1 MIKINMGLPPEVA
14 RAPDAAAM
22 KTLPGLPTMAA
33 LMLSALITVWLGLW
47 GPIDIQKLKDWQP
60 LMASIIAPTIVLGA
74 ATLAYL
80 AAMAKVNHDRQ
91 EAVRQRNRERLGLF
105 LRLRASLW
113 RVMFEARKSI
123 LALDDAIPPLR
134 RLD

>member
-91 EAVRQRNRERLGLF
+91 EAER
-105 LRLRASLW
+105 
-113 RVMFEARKSI
+113 
-123 LALDDAIPPLR
+123 
-134 RLD
+134 

>member
-14 RAPDAAAM
+14 RAPDAATM
-22 KTLPGLPTMAA
+22 KTLPGVPTMAA

-91 EAVRQRNRERLGLF
+91 EAVCQRNRERLGLF
-105 LRLRASLW
+105 LRLRAS
-113 RVMFEARKSI
+113 
-123 LALDDAIPPLR
+123 
-134 RLD
+134 

>member
-1 MIKINMGLPPEVA
+1 MTSPAVARGGSRSIARRRSNRPRHWRAPSAIRWRKMIKINMGLPPEVA

-74 ATLAYL
+74 A
-80 AAMAKVNHDRQ
+80 
-91 EAVRQRNRERLGLF
+91 
-105 LRLRASLW
+105 
-113 RVMFEARKSI
+113 
-123 LALDDAIPPLR
+123 
-134 RLD
+134 

>member
-1 MIKINMGLPPEVA
+1 
-14 RAPDAAAM
+14 
-22 KTLPGLPTMAA
+22 MAA

-91 EAVRQRNRERLGLF
+91 EAERQRNRERLGLF